1 MSKLHISKENIIMII
16 AIAAFVGANA
26 GAYLL
31 VSKYVSEE
39 IRIMNEI
46 ESK

>member
-1 MSKLHISKENIIMII
+1 MIMAIITLIAMS
-16 AIAAFVGANA
+16 VG
-26 GAYLL
+26 GYLL

-46 ESK
+46 ESR

>member
-1 MSKLHISKENIIMII
+1 MWIA
-16 AIAAFVGANA
+16 AIALMVVSIGADM
-26 GAYLL
+26 L

-46 ESK
+46 ESR

>member
-1 MSKLHISKENIIMII
+1 MMIMIVVALI
-16 AIAAFVGANA
+16 AVAI
-26 GAYLL
+26 GAYML

-46 ESK
+46 ESR

>member
-1 MSKLHISKENIIMII
+1 MII
-16 AIAAFVGANA
+16 AVVALIAVSI
-26 GAYLL
+26 GAYML

-46 ESK
+46 ESR

>member
-1 MSKLHISKENIIMII
+1 MII

-31 VSKYVSEE
+31 VSKYISEE
-39 IRIMNEI
+39 IRTMNEI
-46 ESK
+46 ESR

>member
-1 MSKLHISKENIIMII
+1 MWIA
-16 AIAAFVGANA
+16 AIALIVVSI
-26 GAYLL
+26 GAYML

-46 ESK
+46 ESR

>member
-1 MSKLHISKENIIMII
+1 MII
-16 AIAAFVGANA
+16 AIAAFVGVNA

-46 ESK
+46 ESR

>member
-1 MSKLHISKENIIMII
+1 MLIAII
-16 AIAAFVGANA
+16 ALVVVTI
-26 GAYLL
+26 GAYML

-46 ESK
+46 ESR